1 MHIAYLD
8 ERLLSLNGLK
18 DAFSHMY
25 PHASIKNIPIDTI
38 NTDDI
43 KKFQIVVLPGCNG
56 EDSPYPALLPQSRID
71 TLKNAMENN
80 GLVLITFCAASY
92 FMAEKIIYETKKGE
106 IKERAGAGLIKG
118 TASHAFRHI
127 TRPHNP
133 EDGLQDYI
141 QALLTSPMTDSSL
154 KILNVNGPA
163 FHLDK
168 TERCESFLEYED
180 AQGAAGIIQ
189 QIGKG
194 KLIALGVHPE
204 LSSKN
209 SDKRFAGQFIE
220 HESDRFILLNL
231 IRNIIED
238 HIDGLA
244 WRNHTAKHHGLNH
257 V

>member
-1 MHIAYLD
+1 MRIAYLD

-25 PHASIKNIPIDTI
+25 PHASIKNIPVDAI
-38 NTDDI
+38 NNNDI
-43 KKFQIVVLPGCNG
+43 KQFQIVVLPGCNG
-56 EDSPYPALLPQSRID
+56 EDSPYPNLLTQSRID
-71 TLKNAMENN
+71 TLKNAMMHD

-92 FMAEKIIYETKKGE
+92 FMAEKIIYETRSGE
-106 IKERAGAGLIKG
+106 IKERSGAGLIKG

-133 EDGLQDYI
+133 QDGLQDYI
-141 QALLTSPMTDSSL
+141 QALLTSPMTHSSL
-154 KILNVNGPA
+154 KVLNVNGPA
-163 FHLDK
+163 FHLNK
-168 TERCESFLEYED
+168 TERCESFLEYEE

-209 SDKRFAGQFIE
+209 SDKRFAGQFVE

-244 WRNHTAKHHGLNH
+244 WRNHASTLNGLKH